1 MTGSMQALLCAS
13 ALALVLAGCGGS
25 GENST
30 AAAPAPAPVEA
41 APAPAEEESAA
52 DAMATETP
60 PAAAETPGEPEMEA
74 QEMAP
79 EQASA
84 STQPAEDKVANI
96 GANTGSGASGAVET
110 VAASTGAAS
119 ALAGLTGDAANG
131 KRVFVKCMACHAVAE
146 GQNRVGPSL
155 YGIVGRQAGTIAGF
169 NYSAANKN
177 SGIVWTEEVMFEYLE
192 APQKYMPGT
201 RMVFPGLPAA
211 QDRADVIAYLQS
223 VVE

>member
-1 MTGSMQALLCAS
+1 MTGAMQALLGAS

-25 GENST
+25 GESST
-30 AAAPAPAPVEA
+30 AEGPAPAPVEA
-41 APAPAEEESAA
+41 APAAPEEPATEI
-52 DAMATETP
+52 MATETP
-60 PAAAETPGEPEMEA
+60 PAAAEEAPTEPEMGA
-74 QEMAP
+74 QETAP
-79 EQASA
+79 EEVSA
-84 STQPAEDKVANI
+84 STQPTEDKIANV
-96 GANTGSGASGAVET
+96 GANTGSGVSGTVET
-110 VAASTGAAS
+110 VSASTGAAS

-155 YGIVGRQAGTIAGF
+155 YGIVGRPAGTIEGF

-177 SGIVWTEEVMFEYLE
+177 SGIVWTDEVMFEYLE

-211 QDRADVIAYLQS
+211 QERADVIAYLKS